1 MTRDELD
8 PWRVIC
14 NVLFELD
21 GDEITEII
29 GKTGLRV
36 DWTLDKKEKYS
47 HKTRKRNYLPRINN
61 SYDVLSDDDK
71 LRAAFIVSMQLAHKG
86 CKDKLDA
93 GLSDIGW
100 QIEGDRLSPKDETV
114 RELFF
119 QKGTQHDAYTQI
131 KTLILSAERSF
142 MLVDP
147 YLDGTIFEILSN
159 IPDSLAVDL
168 LTSKCPSDFE
178 HEATKFQ
185 QQYPHIR
192 IETRRSKDFHDRF
205 IIIDKTKCW
214 HIGSSI
220 KDAGNKGF
228 MLSQIE
234 DSNNIRALL
243 SAINDAWEKTEQT
256 PTIP

>member
-21 GDEITEII
+21 SDEITEII

-36 DWTLDKKEKYS
+36 DWTLDEKEKYS

-61 SYDVLSDDDK
+61 SYGVLSDDDK
-71 LRAAFIVSMQLAHKG
+71 LRVAFIVSMQLAHKG

-131 KTLILSAERSF
+131 KTLILNAERSLR
-142 MLVDP
+142 LVDP
-147 YLDGTIFEILSN
+147 YLDETIFNILSN
-159 IPDSLAVDL
+159 IQGSLVVDL

-178 HEATKFQ
+178 HEAKIFQ
-185 QQYPHIR
+185 RQHPNIQ
-192 IETRRSKDFHDRF
+192 IEMRRSKDFHDRF
-205 IIIDKTKCW
+205 IIIDETKCW

-228 MLSQIE
+228 MLSQIR
-234 DSNNIRALL
+234 DSNNIQSLL
-243 SAINDAWEKTEQT
+243 SALDEAWEKTEQT
-256 PTIP
+256 STTP